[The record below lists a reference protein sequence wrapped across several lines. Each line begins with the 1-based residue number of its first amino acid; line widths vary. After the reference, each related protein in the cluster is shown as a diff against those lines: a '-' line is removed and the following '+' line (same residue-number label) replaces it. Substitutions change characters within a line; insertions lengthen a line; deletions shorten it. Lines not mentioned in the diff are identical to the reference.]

1 MIISK
6 QKELE
11 YILTSI
17 NNDPVFL
24 VGCSQCATL
33 CHTGGEEEVK
43 ALIKQLEDNTIN
55 VTGWVIL
62 DPACH
67 RNNSKRVLK
76 KYSKEISL
84 AKKILVLSCGNG
96 VQTVSTICEDKTV
109 IPGLDTLFLG
119 EITRYNEFNKQCS
132 LCGEC
137 LLDFF
142 DGFCPISRCPKTML
156 NGPCGGAVKGKC
168 EINSQ
173 QDCIWDII
181 YSSLKKKGKLH
192 LLEKIQKQK
201 DWSKSIEMKG
211 GEQH

>member
-84 AKKILVLSCGNG
+84 AKKILVLSCVMAYKPFPPYVKIRQSYRGW
-96 VQTVSTICEDKTV
+96 
-109 IPGLDTLFLG
+109 IPYF
-119 EITRYNEFNKQCS
+119 
-132 LCGEC
+132 
-137 LLDFF
+137 
-142 DGFCPISRCPKTML
+142 
-156 NGPCGGAVKGKC
+156 
-168 EINSQ
+168 
-173 QDCIWDII
+173 
-181 YSSLKKKGKLH
+181 
-192 LLEKIQKQK
+192 
-201 DWSKSIEMKG
+201 
-211 GEQH
+211 